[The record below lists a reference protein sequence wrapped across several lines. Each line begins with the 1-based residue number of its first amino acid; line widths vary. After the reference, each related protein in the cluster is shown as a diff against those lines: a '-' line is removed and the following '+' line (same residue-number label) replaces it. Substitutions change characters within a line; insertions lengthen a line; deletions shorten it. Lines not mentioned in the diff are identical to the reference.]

1 MYVMYRNYN
10 QVIPVCVCTVRVT
23 TTGVPTTTT
32 PHTGPLARICEEP
45 PLIVDTLIQN
55 PSILIGATSAYSTG
69 PDYSFEEG
77 GKTTYL
83 HLLHFGFRST
93 VPAYYYVVI
102 VTCSRYRSCTGRSVQ
117 VAGRTGPRVL
127 CADTRVQL

>member
-1 MYVMYRNYN
+1 MFYFY
-10 QVIPVCVCTVRVT
+10 ILPVASYW
-23 TTGVPTTTT
+23 GML
-32 PHTGPLARICEEP
+32 GI
-45 PLIVDTLIQN
+45 TLLLRM
-55 PSILIGATSAYSTG
+55 P
-69 PDYSFEEG
+69 
-77 GKTTYL
+77 YL

-127 CADTRVQL
+127 CADTRVQ